1 MPNKL
6 KNNNGITLSALVI
19 YIIVFMI
26 VISIMT
32 TISTFFYSNITD
44 VIDTPR
50 YLSELNKFVMFFGI
64 DIKNYSSAVVTDN
77 QIQFDGGPVYK
88 YENNGIY
95 RNDVLIAQKVLKCT
109 FTPKEYNV
117 NNITKNLINVDIQI
131 GKDDQDSMKRK
142 IDFTLKYW

>member
-1 MPNKL
+1 MLCKIKDNK
-6 KNNNGITLSALVI
+6 GITLSALVI

-32 TISTFFYSNITD
+32 TISTFFYSTITD
-44 VIDTPR
+44 IIDTPQ
-50 YLSELNKFVMFFGI
+50 YLSELNKFIMFFGI
-64 DIKNYSSAVVTDN
+64 DIKNYNTAVVTDN
-77 QIQFDGGPVYK
+77 QIQFEGGPIYK
-88 YENNGIY
+88 FENNSIY
-95 RNDVLIAQKVLKCT
+95 RDDVLIAQKVLKCT

-131 GKDDQDSMKRK
+131 GKDNQDSMKRK

>member
-142 IDFTLKYW
+142 IDFTLRYW

>member
-1 MPNKL
+1 MLCKIKDNK
-6 KNNNGITLSALVI
+6 GITLSALVI

-32 TISTFFYSNITD
+32 TITTFFYSTITD
-44 VIDTPR
+44 IIDTPQ
-50 YLSELNKFVMFFGI
+50 YLSELNKFIMFFGI
-64 DIKNYSSAVVTDN
+64 DIKNYNTAVVTDN
-77 QIQFDGGPVYK
+77 QIQFEGGPIYK
-88 YENNGIY
+88 FENNSIY
-95 RNDVLIAQKVLKCT
+95 RDNVLIAQKVLKCT

-131 GKDDQDSMKRK
+131 GKDNQDSMKRK

>member
-1 MPNKL
+1 MLCKIKDNK
-6 KNNNGITLSALVI
+6 GITLSALVI

-32 TISTFFYSNITD
+32 TITTFFYSTITD
-44 VIDTPR
+44 IIDTPQ
-50 YLSELNKFVMFFGI
+50 YLSELNKFIMFFGI
-64 DIKNYSSAVVTDN
+64 DIKNYNTAVVTDN
-77 QIQFDGGPVYK
+77 QIQFEGGPIYK
-88 YENNGIY
+88 FENNSIY
-95 RNDVLIAQKVLKCT
+95 RDDVLIAQKVLKCT

-131 GKDDQDSMKRK
+131 GKDNQDSMKRK

>member
-1 MPNKL
+1 MLGKIKDNK
-6 KNNNGITLSALVI
+6 GITLSALVI

-32 TISTFFYSNITD
+32 TITTFFYSTITD
-44 VIDTPR
+44 IIDTPQ
-50 YLSELNKFVMFFGI
+50 YLSELNKFIMFFGI
-64 DIKNYSSAVVTDN
+64 DIKNYNTAVVTDN
-77 QIQFDGGPVYK
+77 QIHFEGGPIYK
-88 YENNGIY
+88 FENNSIY
-95 RNDVLIAQKVLKCT
+95 RDDVLIAQKVLKCT

-131 GKDDQDSMKRK
+131 GKDNQDSMKRK

>member
-1 MPNKL
+1 MLNKL
-6 KNNNGITLSALVI
+6 KSNNGITLSALVI